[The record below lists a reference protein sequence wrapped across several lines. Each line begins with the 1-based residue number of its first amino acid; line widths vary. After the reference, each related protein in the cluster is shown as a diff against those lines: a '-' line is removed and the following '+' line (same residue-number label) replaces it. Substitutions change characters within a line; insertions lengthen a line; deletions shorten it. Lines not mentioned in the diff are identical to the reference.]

1 MTANER
7 GAKGGLQGKA
17 RYGLTLVLG
26 MLVLF
31 WRIVIPTQVDITAG
45 IVILC
50 VALDL
55 ILTASVV
62 FLNRKELKEAFS
74 KRFTGKVF
82 LKIILAFVILYVAS
96 IIVVV
101 ILITLGIEP
110 ADPARLVGSEF
121 RRVFPLG
128 AVISMVIVAPLLE
141 ETVFRMAGKNLIK
154 NGVLY
159 VLITSLLFAF
169 IHTVNFSIVDNI
181 DYFISGVVFSA
192 VYLKTKDIRITMG
205 AHFLFNVIGV
215 LMGLLQG

>member
-1 MTANER
+1 MTVNEG
-7 GAKGGLQGKA
+7 GAKGGLQGKM